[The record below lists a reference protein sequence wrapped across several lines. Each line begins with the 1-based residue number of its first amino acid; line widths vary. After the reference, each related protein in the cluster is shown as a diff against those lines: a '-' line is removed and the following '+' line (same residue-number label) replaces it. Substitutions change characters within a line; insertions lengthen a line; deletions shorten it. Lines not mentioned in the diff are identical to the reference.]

1 MKFRFS
7 LVLIFTVASITLSDA
22 QKLKDKLNYKVIYE
36 LTYALDSTDLENKES
51 EFMMLYTGD
60 EVSIF
65 SSRAKILANPIVVR
79 GNSGHTSREAVT
91 QFQYKLIKNRENN
104 KILYT
109 QDIAKDWF
117 YYEQNID
124 LFDWKIETETK
135 DIKGYN
141 CQKATT
147 SFKGRDYIAWFTT
160 EVPVSEGPYKFNGL
174 PGLILEIADT
184 EKEWNF
190 QFVGLEKL
198 SPPEKYRINLAQFN
212 KTSEEKL
219 LEVWK
224 TYRTDPFGY
233 VNDPNITIS
242 PETHKK
248 YIESFTK
255 MIEKENNPLELVNE

>member
-1 MKFRFS
+1 MKLHFS
-7 LVLIFTVASITLSDA
+7 LVLVFTLASITLINA
-22 QKLKDKLNYKVIYE
+22 QKFKDKLNYKVIYE
-36 LTYALDSTDLENKES
+36 LSYGLDSTDLENMES
-51 EFMMLYTGD
+51 EYMMLYTGD
-60 EVSIF
+60 KLSIF

-91 QFQYKLIKNRENN
+91 QFQYKLIKNRGNN
-104 KILYT
+104 KIFYT

-117 YYEQNID
+117 YYEQTID
-124 LFDWKIETETK
+124 LFNWKIEAETK
-135 DIKGYN
+135 DIKGYK

-147 SFKGRDYIAWFTT
+147 YFKGRDYIAWFTT

-184 EKEWNF
+184 ENEWNF
-190 QFVGLEKL
+190 KFVGLEKL
-198 SPPEKYRINLAQFN
+198 GSPKNYNINLAQFN

-233 VNDPNITIS
+233 VNNPNITIS